1 MLTLKQII
9 RKVDPFR
16 REGARYVRIL
26 QVKKGYN
33 SLGQGFIAS
42 SSYSTHVLDSYGKP
56 HRNAQ
61 PDRYVT
67 VITFLDRKLHV
78 SCSCSCPDFKF
89 MFETALSYKGAAEIE
104 YSDGSPP
111 DVKNPRYRTGQC
123 KHLVALYEK
132 KLAGKVPGL

>member
-9 RKVDPFR
+9 RKTDPFR
-16 REGARYVRIL
+16 KEGANYVRIL

-42 SSYSTHVLDSYGKP
+42 SSYSTHVLDSHGKP
-56 HRNAQ
+56 HRNER

-89 MFETALSYKGAAEIE
+89 SWETALSYKGAAEIE
-104 YSDGSPP
+104 YSDGEAP

-123 KHLVALYEK
+123 KHLFALYYK